1 MVEVRLVLALGE
13 TVVPGAVGVDLVG
26 FKRILLGEGAVAIVE
41 GFAPKFSTVGP
52 RSVLVET
59 RSLSS
64 IFPSPL
70 LPWKLP
76 SILPL
81 VVLETVD
88 A

>member
-41 GFAPKFSTVGP
+41 GFAPKFSPVGP
-52 RSVLVET
+52 RSGLVEP
-59 RSLSS
+59 RGLSP

-70 LPWKLP
+70 LP

-81 VVLETVD
+81 VVLETLVD